1 VNRPFVTLS
10 GLVVPIARANI
21 DTDAILP
28 KQFMKSIRR
37 TGFGANLFDSWR
49 YLDRGEPG
57 QDCSTRR
64 LNPDFPLN
72 RPRYAGAEILLAEQN
87 FGCGSSREHA
97 LWALTDF
104 GIRAIVAPS
113 FADIFYSNCFK
124 NGVLPVALP
133 ATVITQL
140 FAAVD
145 GSPGYRLHLDL
156 PAQALTTPEGATHP
170 FNLDSFRKRMLL
182 EGLDD
187 IEITLREVA
196 KIRAYEQRRLAQEP
210 WLFPADRHA
219 DPPGTG

>member
-1 VNRPFVTLS
+1 MNRPFVTLS

-28 KQFMKSIRR
+28 KQFMKSIGR

-72 RPRYAGAEILLAEQN
+72 RPRYAGAQILLAEQN

-97 LWALTDF
+97 LWALTGF

-133 ATVITQL
+133 ATVITEL

-145 GSPGYRLHLDL
+145 RFPGYRLHLDL
-156 PAQALTTPEGATHP
+156 PAQALTTPEGAAHP
-170 FNLDSFRKRMLL
+170 FNLDPFRKRMLL

-219 DPPGTG
+219 DPPGIG

>member
-1 VNRPFVTLS
+1 MNRPFVTLS

-37 TGFGANLFDSWR
+37 TGFGENLFDSWR

-57 QDCSTRR
+57 QDCSTRQ

-72 RPRYAGAEILLAEQN
+72 RSRYAGAEILLAGQN

-133 ATVITQL
+133 ATLITQL

-145 GSPGYRLHLDL
+145 RFPGYRLHVDL
-156 PAQALTTPEGATHP
+156 PAQAVTTPEGVSHP
-170 FNLDSFRKRMLL
+170 FNLDLFRKRMLL
-182 EGLDD
+182 EGLDE

-196 KIRAYEQRRLAQEP
+196 MICAYEQRRIAQEP
-210 WLFPADRHA
+210 WLFPEDRHA
-219 DPPGTG
+219 APPGMG